1 MSSKRSR
8 PTSATAA
15 LPSSTRPLR
24 FASWNV
30 LADSLLRQNSWL
42 YQSCDPEALHDRL
55 PRIFNGVERLEP
67 DVLAMQEVEHFA
79 RDMEPRLSELGFS
92 GVYKQRTGD
101 DQTDGVALVWRN
113 ERLAAEQI
121 EYVEYA
127 SALTAGVKDPRSLE
141 MLKKH
146 NVAII
151 ALLRDLE
158 SGKLLVVA
166 TTHILWNPRRGWVK
180 LQQLNHL
187 FARVDAMRRGAAATE
202 AAVDVTSNDVGTT
215 SCGESADDGGIG
227 QSTGATL
234 PAVVLGDFN
243 CTPASMLHGFLL
255 GWPLQAPL
263 HSERYWDG
271 QEEIQNLT
279 RAFRKHGTPQPWPR
293 APVPPRL
300 PPPIADHDRSRGEV
314 SASPPRQ
321 RPPPPA
327 QPPPLSA
334 EVHSTHAL
342 AGELASAYGHLGE
355 PECTSFHRGFQ
366 GAVDYILATRAD
378 FVVQTVLPLPSR
390 EELARRRSLPDAHC
404 PSDHLPVACE
414 LAWRDQQQRGSASDR
429 RYAKNT

>member
-227 QSTGATL
+227 QSTGRHAPCRSAGRLQLHAGVDAAWL
-234 PAVVLGDFN
+234 PARLAASGAAALRAVLGRAGGN
-243 CTPASMLHGFLL
+243 TESHAGV
-255 GWPLQAPL
+255 QKA
-263 HSERYWDG
+263 WD
-271 QEEIQNLT
+271 
-279 RAFRKHGTPQPWPR
+279 
-293 APVPPRL
+293 
-300 PPPIADHDRSRGEV
+300 
-314 SASPPRQ
+314 
-321 RPPPPA
+321 
-327 QPPPLSA
+327 
-334 EVHSTHAL
+334 
-342 AGELASAYGHLGE
+342 ASAVA
-355 PECTSFHRGFQ
+355 PSA
-366 GAVDYILATRAD
+366 GATAASTAD
-378 FVVQTVLPLPSR
+378 C
-390 EELARRRSLPDAHC
+390 RS
-404 PSDHLPVACE
+404 
-414 LAWRDQQQRGSASDR
+414 
-429 RYAKNT
+429 